1 MLERKYVRDPTEV
14 FVAVRRGVPEPDFRA
29 DHRPLIQAQIQR
41 ISRTAQSR

>member
-29 DHRPLIQAQIQR
+29 DHWPLIQAEIQQ
-41 ISRTAQSR
+41 ISRTTESR